1 MSDFPEEGFRFFS
14 TLPRQGPG
22 SEART
27 RAVLNRLPP
36 LPANP
41 VVADVG
47 CGTGAAAFVLAEEL
61 KVPVRAFDISPILL
75 EVLSQRAAARG
86 LSGTVLPE
94 VADMAAL
101 PVAPGSLDL
110 LWAEGS
116 VFILGLEAAFRLWKP
131 LMKPG
136 GLLVLS
142 DGVWLTDTPP
152 AEAVEMWREYPTM
165 GTPADAVAQ
174 AEAAG
179 WEVLF
184 TEPLEPEAWDAYI
197 ASTRTALAG
206 PHGLTPDFVARLE
219 MEATVWDRARGTYG
233 YVFLAMRAG
242 TPP

>member
-1 MSDFPEEGFRFFS
+1 MSDFPEEGFRFFAA
-14 TLPRQGPG
+14 LPRQGPG

-36 LPANP
+36 LPENP
-41 VVADVG
+41 MVADVG
-47 CGTGAAAFVLAEEL
+47 CGTGAAAFVLAEDL
-61 KVPVRAFDISPILL
+61 KAPVRAFDVSPAML
-75 EVLSQRAAARG
+75 EELSQRAAARG
-86 LSGTVLPE
+86 LGDLVRPE

-142 DGVWLTDTPP
+142 DGVWLTDSPP
-152 AEAVEMWREYPTM
+152 AEAIAMWQDYPTM
-165 GTPADAVAQ
+165 GTEADAIAQ

-179 WEVLF
+179 WSVLF
-184 TEPLEPEAWDAYI
+184 TDPLEPEAWDAYN
-197 ASTRTALAG
+197 ASVRAALAR

-219 MEATVWDRARGTYG
+219 MEAAVWDKARGSYG
-233 YVFLAMRAG
+233 YVFLALRAE
-242 TPP
+242 

>member
-1 MSDFPEEGFRFFS
+1 MSDFPEEGFRFFA

-27 RAVLNRLPP
+27 RAVLRRLPP
-36 LPANP
+36 LPPNP
-41 VVADVG
+41 AVADVG

-61 KVPVRAFDISPILL
+61 EAPVRAFDISPILL
-75 EVLSQRAAARG
+75 DVLRRRAAARG
-86 LSGTVLPE
+86 LADRVLPE

-142 DGVWLTDTPP
+142 DAVWLTGSPP
-152 AEAVEMWREYPTM
+152 AEAVEMWREYPAM
-165 GTPADAVAQ
+165 GTEADAIAL

-179 WEVLF
+179 WTVLF
-184 TEPLEPEAWDAYI
+184 TDPLEPEAWDAYNG
-197 ASTRTALAG
+197 SVRDGLAK

-219 MEATVWDRARGTYG
+219 NEAAVWDGARGSYG
-233 YVFLAMRAG
+233 YVFLALRA
-242 TPP
+242 